1 MASVFERIKKFN
13 ENRLPDMVQLKMKAM
28 AENAFRFFRGTCH
41 LFYEDLSGVKKFP
54 ASPQTWICGDLHLE
68 NFGSFKGNNRMEY
81 FDLNDFDESILA
93 PCGWEVVRM
102 LTSIYVGLSSLE
114 IKLNDIDELAGLFIS
129 QYAETLK
136 LGKARYIDPRTATG
150 IVHKFLK
157 NIKKRK
163 EKDLINK
170 LAYTEKEGYAIK
182 INNLT
187 HFKIERSLKKE
198 LKQALNGWLNKTE
211 RLDDYKVKDVAF
223 RVAGTGSIGCKRY
236 MFMLQDSQIKN
247 KFIFVELKEAT
258 QSSVSLYNKIKQPI
272 WASQA
277 DRVIA
282 VKKRMQNVSPALL
295 STFDFQGINYV
306 LQEMQPIAD
315 KVNFETIAGNRKD
328 LRSVLT
334 DMATLTASAQL
345 RSGGIQG
352 SAIIEELTAFGAEE
366 DWQTGLKLYAKNYAQ
381 QVIKDYDAYVVDYK
395 KSLLD
400 I

>member
-28 AENAFRFFRGTCH
+28 ADSPFRFFRGTCH
-41 LFYEDLSGVKKFP
+41 LFYEDLSSVKKFP

-93 PCGWEVVRM
+93 PCAWEVVRM
-102 LTSIYVGLSSLE
+102 LTSIYVGLSSPQV
-114 IKLNDIDELAGLFIS
+114 KQNDIDELAELFVN

-136 LGKARYIDPRTATG
+136 IGKARYIDPRTATG

-163 EKDLINK
+163 EKDLISK
-170 LAYTEKEGYAIK
+170 LAYTEKGGYAIK

-187 HFKIERSLKKE
+187 HFKIERDLKKE
-198 LKQALNGWLNKTE
+198 LKQSLNAWLNKTD
-211 RLDDYKVKDVAF
+211 RLNDYKVKDAAF
-223 RVAGTGSIGCKRY
+223 RVAGTGSVGCKRY
-236 MFMLQDSQIKN
+236 MFMLQDDQIKN
-247 KFIFVELKEAT
+247 KFIFVELKEAM
-258 QSSVSLYNKIKQPI
+258 QSSLSPYVKAKQPS
-272 WASQA
+272 WPSQA
-277 DRVIA
+277 DRVIG

-295 STFDFQGINYV
+295 STFNFKGINYV
-306 LQEMQPIAD
+306 LQEMQPMAD
-315 KVNFETIAGNRKD
+315 KVNFENIAGNRKD

-352 SAIIEELTAFGAEE
+352 SAIIDELTAFGNEI
-366 DWQTGLKLYAKNYAQ
+366 DWQSALKLYAKNYAQ
-381 QVIKDYDAYVVDYK
+381 QVVKDYEAYVVDYK
-395 KSLLD
+395 QSLLD